1 MASAAGV
8 GGWVEESHG
17 MARLGAE
24 GGLVGFDEV
33 ADALRVGFA
42 VAVAGDGVGA
52 AGGLDANVG
61 PDHAGR
67 YVHGG
72 DLGDGDAL
80 LIAAEPARLHAADPL
95 GADDEL
101 GREEEVAL
109 RPAAGREGFGLG
121 GGWGC
126 GHGVMVRLSM
136 RRSAVS
142 N

>member
-1 MASAAGV
+1 M
-8 GGWVEESHG
+8 
-17 MARLGAE
+17 
-24 GGLVGFDEV
+24 GFDEV
-33 ADALRVGFA
+33 ADALGVGFA

-61 PDHAGR
+61 PNHAGGD
-67 YVHGG
+67 VDGG

-95 GADDEL
+95 RADDEP
-101 GREEEVAL
+101 GGEEEVAL
-109 RPAAGREGFGLG
+109 RPAAGGEGLG
-121 GGWGC
+121 LGSRWGC
-126 GHGVMVRLSM
+126 GHGVMVRLSR